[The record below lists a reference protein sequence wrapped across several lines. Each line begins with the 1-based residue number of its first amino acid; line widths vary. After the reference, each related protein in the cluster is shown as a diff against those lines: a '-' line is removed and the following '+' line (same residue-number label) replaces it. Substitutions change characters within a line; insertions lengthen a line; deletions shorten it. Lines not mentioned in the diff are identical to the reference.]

1 MRVVAFVACL
11 AILGAALRPETSL
24 AQERLARAPAVAAT
38 PTAPA
43 MTANLE
49 PTPLPPTFYS
59 LSQLGDHL
67 HAIRWE
73 LAIVG
78 AAIVTVGIKDW
89 DWGNTSGFQTIE
101 EGWFSKNTRH
111 GGMDKIGHSFSTYV
125 IADLLTDRI
134 RANASNPAGAPIT
147 AALLAFGIM
156 GLVETVDG
164 FTGRHRFSREDI
176 VANGVGAVFSI
187 VRNSVPGLREKL
199 DWRIMYTP
207 ASYERPGITGE
218 NGILPPY
225 ERQRYIMALKGSG
238 FETLKNTPLR
248 YAELH
253 AGFDARGFE
262 EKERELGY
270 PIERSFYVGVGLNLN
285 EVLFGTGPNPNFARY
300 KDTLPGWAAR
310 KTLEYVQVP
319 YTSVYAKSR
328 FSTVRRVGHDVPGL
342 GLLEAL
348 AARAL
353 RAHWTPS
360 KVRSGSWSCQNA
372 SAEVEVRLSTLQ
384 SPSPSSA
391 SA

>member
-49 PTPLPPTFYS
+49 PTPIPPTFYS
-59 LSQLGDHL
+59 FSQLGDHL

-89 DWGNTSGFQTIE
+89 DWGNSSGFQTIE

-176 VANGVGAVFSI
+176 VANGVGALFSI

-207 ASYERPGITGE
+207 ASFERPGITGE
-218 NGILPPY
+218 NGILPAVRAPAIHHGAQG
-225 ERQRYIMALKGSG
+225 QR
-238 FETLKNTPLR
+238 
-248 YAELH
+248 
-253 AGFDARGFE
+253 
-262 EKERELGY
+262 
-270 PIERSFYVGVGLNLN
+270 V
-285 EVLFGTGPNPNFARY
+285 
-300 KDTLPGWAAR
+300 
-310 KTLEYVQVP
+310 
-319 YTSVYAKSR
+319 
-328 FSTVRRVGHDVPGL
+328 
-342 GLLEAL
+342 
-348 AARAL
+348 
-353 RAHWTPS
+353 
-360 KVRSGSWSCQNA
+360 
-372 SAEVEVRLSTLQ
+372 
-384 SPSPSSA
+384 
-391 SA
+391 

>member
-11 AILGAALRPETSL
+11 AILGAALRPETPL
-24 AQERLARAPAVAAT
+24 AQEQPARARAVATTST
-38 PTAPA
+38 PPTL
-43 MTANLE
+43 MANLE

-67 HAIRWE
+67 HAVRWE

-78 AAIVTVGIKDW
+78 AAILTVGIKDW

-101 EGWFSKNTRH
+101 EGWFAKNTRH

-134 RANASNPAGAPIT
+134 RANASNPTGAPIT

-176 VANGVGAVFSI
+176 IANGVGALFSVF
-187 VRNSVPGLREKL
+187 RNSVPGLREKL

-207 ASYERPGITGE
+207 ASFERPGITGE

-238 FETLKNTPLR
+238 FESLRNTPLR
-248 YAELH
+248 YLELH
-253 AGFDARGFE
+253 AGFDVRGFE

-270 PIERSFYVGVGLNLN
+270 PIERSFYVGMGLNLN
-285 EVLFGTGPNPNFARY
+285 EILFGTGPYPNFARY
-300 KDTLPGWAAR
+300 RDTLPGWAVR
-310 KTLEYVQVP
+310 KTFEYVQVP
-319 YTSVYAKSR
+319 YTSVYHENR
-328 FSTVRRVGHDVPGL
+328 FSTVRRVGTTFRD
-342 GLLEAL
+342 
-348 AARAL
+348 
-353 RAHWTPS
+353 
-360 KVRSGSWSCQNA
+360 
-372 SAEVEVRLSTLQ
+372 
-384 SPSPSSA
+384 
-391 SA
+391 

>member
-1 MRVVAFVACL
+1 MRVVAFVACFTAL
-11 AILGAALRPETSL
+11 VACLRAEAALAQPSGPSRYHSL
-24 AQERLARAPAVAAT
+24 PREKGHPSSAQAAAT
-38 PTAPA
+38 TVPAPR
-43 MTANLE
+43 ANPE
-49 PTPLPPTFYS
+49 PTPIPPTFYS
-59 LSQLGDHL
+59 VSQLGDHL
-67 HAIRWE
+67 HAVRWE

-78 AAIVTVGIKDW
+78 AAIVTVGIMDW
-89 DWGNTSGFQTIE
+89 EWGNASGFQTIE
-101 EGWFSKNTRH
+101 EGWFAKNTRH

-147 AALLAFGIM
+147 ASLVAFGIM
-156 GLVETVDG
+156 GLVETLDG

-176 VANGVGAVFSI
+176 VANGVGALFSVF
-187 VRNSVPGLREKL
+187 RNSIPGLREKL

-207 ASYERPGITGE
+207 ASFERPGITGE

-248 YAELH
+248 YVELH

-262 EKERELGY
+262 DKERELGY

-285 EVLFGTGPNPNFARY
+285 EILFGSGPNPNFARY

-319 YTSVYAKSR
+319 YTSVYHENR
-328 FSTVRRVGHDVPGL
+328 FSTVRRVG
-342 GLLEAL
+342 
-348 AARAL
+348 
-353 RAHWTPS
+353 TT
-360 KVRSGSWSCQNA
+360 VRD
-372 SAEVEVRLSTLQ
+372 
-384 SPSPSSA
+384 
-391 SA
+391 